1 MAGFNPFAPQ
11 AQQQQQPQMQGFQV
25 PNVAM
30 QDKPGLMETIAPTV
44 MQQAMSSDAAGSIAK
59 GAVDLGKQGAMDA
72 WSALTG
78 PSQYPAGTAPV
89 SALSNAS
96 AAPIA
101 QTVGELS
108 ANGLMG
114 AATPSAITAA
124 TNGSLATGI
133 AGGTEAALATQALAA
148 PVATTVA
155 STVAPTV
162 AAGTVAGAAPLAL
175 MAGPFAPLVLGG
187 MMVAANSGK

>member
-1 MAGFNPFAPQ
+1 
-11 AQQQQQPQMQGFQV
+11 
-25 PNVAM
+25 
-30 QDKPGLMETIAPTV
+30 
-44 MQQAMSSDAAGSIAK
+44 
-59 GAVDLGKQGAMDA
+59 
-72 WSALTG
+72 
-78 PSQYPAGTAPV
+78 
-89 SALSNAS
+89 
-96 AAPIA
+96 
-101 QTVGELS
+101 
-108 ANGLMG
+108 MG